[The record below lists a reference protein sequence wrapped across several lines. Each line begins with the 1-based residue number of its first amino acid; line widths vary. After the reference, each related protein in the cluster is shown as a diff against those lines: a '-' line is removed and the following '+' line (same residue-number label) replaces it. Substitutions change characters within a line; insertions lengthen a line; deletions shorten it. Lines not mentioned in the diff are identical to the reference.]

1 MSSQIDFYTG
11 IHKGQRDYLSKFSK
25 QAGILNINDQEALI
39 KLSTDYEE
47 LIEHFKVHA
56 ALEEQHIHPL
66 LYDRIPEGA
75 KDLEQDHKR
84 QEQILE
90 DLSKHL
96 SNLSEKPV
104 EFEKRSEIALEFY
117 RGFNR
122 FISIYL
128 VHINKEEE
136 SIQPSL
142 WKLCTP
148 GELLNAFNTII
159 TSMEPPML
167 MLNLGIMI
175 PAMNID
181 ERMTLLNGIKASAP
195 PEAYK
200 GVTALAQ
207 RVLSPEDWDELRE
220 STV

>member
-1 MSSQIDFYTG
+1 MPSQIDFYTG

-25 QAGILNINDQEALI
+25 KAGILNINDPEALT

-47 LIEHFKVHA
+47 LIGHFKVHA
-56 ALEEQHIHPL
+56 SLEEQHIHPL

-75 KDLEQDHKR
+75 IGLEQDHKR

-90 DLSKHL
+90 GLAKHL
-96 SNLSEKPV
+96 KNLSEKPV
-104 EFEKRSEIALEFY
+104 DFEKRGEIALEFY

-128 VHINKEEE
+128 AHINKEEE

-159 TSMEPPML
+159 SSMEPQVL
-167 MLNLGIMI
+167 MLNLSIMI

-181 ERMTLLNGIKASAP
+181 ERTILLNGIKVSAP

-220 STV
+220 STT